1 MSRYRSRLRNEQGM
15 ALIGVILLLILASGV
30 CAALAVSGKTET
42 MAAYNLDTSAQARAA
57 AQAGL
62 TAALEVV
69 ITNLNT
75 TGATPSD
82 AINNLLEGPDND
94 ASAVDDNG
102 SLFSIDGTATGLP
115 APNATL
121 QLAALQGV
129 SYTVQ
134 VFDED
139 NPLRGITLSGAAITE
154 IDEDGVATTDGN
166 ERVVIRA
173 TGFGRN
179 NTTVTLEAI
188 IGTTTLPA
196 LVTNGNLDVQGNL
209 TLEGQNGG
217 VHANGTLEIGSGSVD
232 IAQDATASGTATIH
246 ASADVGGLEAG
257 NQPTMTVPNVW
268 AADYFSY
275 ADYILD
281 SDGVIKNRATGMP
294 EADQASFGWTFSG
307 GTWDLNADPIDG
319 TYYVRGASVRMAGSP
334 TATMSLIVE
343 GDIDIQG
350 NATLTPDTQ
359 PGFDMLF
366 VTNGDLEISG
376 SFATPL
382 IVEGVIMVR
391 GQIDIAGSPDIAGQ
405 ILVQDVTGA
414 GTLTDVNEISGNP
427 TITYNGIAGNDTFDI
442 AGWREVK

>member
-1 MSRYRSRLRNEQGM
+1 M

-30 CAALAVSGKTET
+30 CAALAVSGRTET

-62 TAALEVV
+62 TAAVQVV
-69 ITNLNT
+69 VTNLNT
-75 TGATPSD
+75 SALLPSD
-82 AINNLLEGPDND
+82 AVNALLAGPDGD
-94 ASAVDDNG
+94 AGATADNG
-102 SLFSIDGTATGLP
+102 SLMTIAGAATGLP

-121 QLAALQGV
+121 QLGTLQGV
-129 SYTVQ
+129 SFTVQ

-139 NPLRGITLSGAAITE
+139 DPGRGITLSGAAITE
-154 IDEDGVATTDGN
+154 IEEDGVATTDAN
-166 ERVVIRA
+166 KRIVIRA

-188 IGTTTLPA
+188 LGTTTLPA
-196 LVTNGNLDVQGNL
+196 LVTNGDLDVQGNL
-209 TLEGQNGG
+209 TLAGQNGG
-217 VHANGTLEIGSGSVD
+217 VHANGNLEIGSGSVD
-232 IAQDATASGTATIH
+232 VAQDATASGAATIH

-257 NQPTMTVPNVW
+257 GQPTLTVPAVN
-268 AADYFSY
+268 AADYYNY
-275 ADYILD
+275 ADFVLD
-281 SDGVIKNRATGMP
+281 NDGVIKNRITGLP
-294 EADQASFGWTFSG
+294 EANQASFGWTWDGS
-307 GTWDLNADPIDG
+307 GTWLLNTDPIDG
-319 TYYVRGASVRMAGSP
+319 TYYVRGSVSFTGSP
-334 TATMSLIVE
+334 TATMSIVAE

-350 NATLTPDTQ
+350 NATLTPDAQ
-359 PGFDMLF
+359 PGFDNLF

-382 IVEGVIMVR
+382 IIEGVILVR
-391 GQIDIAGSPDIAGQ
+391 GQLDISGSPQIAGQ
-405 ILVQDVTGA
+405 VLVENVAGA